1 MREVPQNLQSAWF
14 LPNLF
19 QYRFYKIGL
28 HLAQLFLAQLF
39 LGRLFQARWFNPGL
53 IKTPLLQPRH
63 ILPLLILVL
72 LSAGGCGI
80 LPHQKAK
87 KSERRVENTLMKA
100 FVEWDKTPYR
110 YGGTTKAGVD
120 CSALVQNIYV
130 QEFRLRL
137 PRTTADQLRE
147 GRKVRQSDMRT
158 GDLVFFK
165 TGPNQL
171 HVGIYLGTD
180 RFIHASTSK
189 GVMISG
195 LSERYWKTRFIQA
208 RRVL

>member
-1 MREVPQNLQSAWF
+1 MQSVWF
-14 LPNLF
+14 LLGF
-19 QYRFYKIGL
+19 YRYRLSQMGL
-28 HLAQLFLAQLF
+28 HLA
-39 LGRLFQARWFNPGL
+39 RLIQARWFKPGL
-53 IKTPLLQPRH
+53 ITSPLFKSRH